1 MRAPHIPETVR
12 VMRIVCLSLLLAS
25 VSTFAVPAAAQDTP
39 AKPPVVVVPTPVAP
53 PPRPAVVMM
62 APPVEEPPVAIPE
75 VWAPVPA
82 DREGRSAYGLYL
94 SARLAL
100 SRGDQT
106 AAADLLRA
114 TEALTPEQPMV
125 REAAFMA
132 AVFGG
137 DLDFAA
143 RMTPS
148 GEGVSPALTQ
158 TGRLIEVVQAFV
170 HDDPTAA
177 LAVYAQAPIGQ
188 PNARAADFLRPFLE
202 AGAGN
207 REAALALPN
216 LMPNDPALLL
226 SRYHRAIL
234 LEHYGDLEAADKEY
248 TALMNNRAG
257 APLFRLSYGAFLERR
272 DRRPEAIALYDAAF
286 ADHTADARVTEAR
299 ARATAR
305 RRAPAPLTLRQ
316 GAAVALKDAAIL
328 ASIEGG
334 HEFAAIYLRLALSL
348 HADDDTRLRLGQSL
362 AEAKMEGAA
371 RDALDSV
378 SPASDH
384 YYSAARTEIALSLQ
398 REDRD
403 EEALVELQRAH
414 AATPTDNQTA
424 YLLASQLVE
433 LKQYEAAMA
442 ILNGPVLNTAT
453 QGYAVRFLR
462 GAAYESLGDI
472 PRAEAELWAAHQLK
486 PDDATVLNYLGY
498 LWVDKGL
505 RVEQGAAMI
514 ARAFAADPE
523 NGNIQ
528 DSLGWSQ
535 YRQGQYD
542 AAVASLE
549 AAVTKEPANAEVN
562 DHLGDAYWQVGRQRE
577 ARFQWSRVLTL
588 NPDAEQRAEAERKLA
603 QGLEPATPVSSGA
616 EL

>member
-1 MRAPHIPETVR
+1 
-12 VMRIVCLSLLLAS
+12 
-25 VSTFAVPAAAQDTP
+25 
-39 AKPPVVVVPTPVAP
+39 
-53 PPRPAVVMM
+53 
-62 APPVEEPPVAIPE
+62 
-75 VWAPVPA
+75 
-82 DREGRSAYGLYL
+82 
-94 SARLAL
+94 
-100 SRGDQT
+100 
-106 AAADLLRA
+106 
-114 TEALTPEQPMV
+114 
-125 REAAFMA
+125 
-132 AVFGG
+132 
-137 DLDFAA
+137 
-143 RMTPS
+143 
-148 GEGVSPALTQ
+148 
-158 TGRLIEVVQAFV
+158 VVQASAPG
-170 HDDPTAA
+170 HPRAA
-177 LAVYAQAPIGQ
+177 LGIYAQAPIGQ
-188 PNARAADFLRPFLE
+188 PNARAPDFLRPFLE

-248 TALMNNRAG
+248 TALMASRAG
-257 APLFRLSYGAFLERR
+257 APLFRLSYGEFLERR
-272 DRRPEAIALYDAAF
+272 DRRAEAIALYDAAF

-305 RRAPAPLTLRQ
+305 HRPPAPLTLRQ

-362 AEAKMEGAA
+362 AEAEMEGAA

-398 REDRD
+398 REDRN
-403 EEALVELQRAH
+403 EEALIELQRAH
-414 AATPTDNQTA
+414 AATPTDSQTA

-462 GAAYESLGDI
+462 GVAYDSLGAI
-472 PRAEAELWAAHQLK
+472 PPAEAELWAPPRLK

-523 NGNIQ
+523 NGSIQ

-549 AAVTKEPANAEVN
+549 AAVTKEPANAELN

-603 QGLEPATPVSSGA
+603 QGLEPATPMSSGA

>member
-1 MRAPHIPETVR
+1 
-12 VMRIVCLSLLLAS
+12 MRIVSLSLLLAT
-25 VSTFAVPAAAQDTP
+25 VSAVAVPVAAQDGAPKPPAAAE
-39 AKPPVVVVPTPVAP
+39 PVMQAP

-62 APPVEEPPVAIPE
+62 APPAPEPPAAIPE
-75 VWAPVPA
+75 VWAPVPT
-82 DREGRSAYGLYL
+82 DDEGRSAYGLYL

-100 SRGDQT
+100 SRGDQA
-106 AAADLLRA
+106 AAADFLRA
-114 TEALTPEQPMV
+114 TEALTPEQPIV

-137 DLDFAA
+137 DLDFAVE
-143 RMTPS
+143 MTPS

-158 TGRLIEVVQAFV
+158 TGRLIEVVQDFV
-170 HDDPTAA
+170 HGDPRAA
-177 LAVYAQAPIGQ
+177 LAVYAQAPISQ
-188 PNARAADFLRPFLE
+188 PNTRAADFLRPFIE
-202 AGAGN
+202 AAAGN
-207 REAALALPN
+207 REAALSLPN

-234 LEHYGDLEAADKEY
+234 LEHYGDPEAADREY
-248 TALMNNRAG
+248 AALMTSRAG

-272 DRRPEAIALYDAAF
+272 DRRAEAVALYDAAF
-286 ADHTADARVTEAR
+286 ADHTADARVREAR
-299 ARATAR
+299 ERAAAGR
-305 RRAPAPLTLRQ
+305 RPPAPLTLRQ

-362 AEAKMEGAA
+362 AEAGMEGPA
-371 RDALDSV
+371 RDALASV
-378 SPASDH
+378 TPASDH

-398 REDRD
+398 RENQD
-403 EEALVELQRAH
+403 EEALAELQRAH
-414 AATPTDNQTA
+414 AATPDDTQTA

-433 LKQYEAAMA
+433 LKQHEAALA
-442 ILNGPVLNTAT
+442 ILNSPVLNTAT
-453 QGYAVRFLR
+453 QGFAVRFLR

-549 AAVTKEPANAEVN
+549 AAVTKEPANPEVN
-562 DHLGDAYWQVGRQRE
+562 NHLGDAYWQVGRRRE
-577 ARFQWSRVLTL
+577 AAFQWSRVLTL
-588 NPDAEQRAEAERKLA
+588 NPDAEQRADAERKLA
-603 QGLEPATPVSSGA
+603 EGLTPAAPAADGA
-616 EL
+616 ER